1 MRDARS
7 GSDGGS
13 RRQPR
18 PRPEAVRRALLLA
31 LTAALALLSGRPA
44 TAQSIGEEQ
53 TYEFL
58 RRQGKLLFEYG
69 KFDEAADALVAA
81 CATSEGA
88 SDASCHSDLAVA
100 AEKAARIGVA
110 IAAWEAVS
118 RSGGATAGQ
127 AGRELHR
134 LRGAYG
140 LASITIP
147 VGRALPSLP
156 MTLSHEGFL
165 IDPGLKAY
173 LAQIVKT
180 LAEQGL
186 PDDELWLPA
195 GSYTLDALTFEVPA
209 GGATAVALGPDV
221 VPWRPQAF
229 GLDDGPPM
237 ALGGPTELSV
247 GLVVGLAGIPGGG
260 LGVVPVRPGLGVRL
274 ARHLG
279 PVRLEVRGRVTATPT
294 RSLEEDADMERSSG
308 ALELLGALDLGVDLQ
323 LGQRAFLTP
332 HIALLGGTLGSLLV
346 PCVAEDVATLTVS
359 VGECRLSA
367 VGLGGLAGV
376 DMLIVPGDQPGR
388 VALRV
393 GLAAEFMGAGF
404 VAAPGDLLKGETA
417 SLVRSERWRFARLG
431 GVVDVGLALRF

>member
-1 MRDARS
+1 
-7 GSDGGS
+7 
-13 RRQPR
+13 
-18 PRPEAVRRALLLA
+18 

-44 TAQSIGEEQ
+44 TAQSPDEEQ

-88 SDASCHSDLAVA
+88 NDAACHSDLAVA

-110 IAAWEAVS
+110 IAAWESVG
-118 RSGGATAGQ
+118 RIGGATAGQ

-147 VGRALPSLP
+147 PGRTLPTLP
-156 MTLSHEGFL
+156 MTLTHSGFL

-173 LAQIVKT
+173 LAQVVQR

-186 PDDELWLPA
+186 PEDELWLPA
-195 GSYTLDALTFEVPA
+195 GSYALGDLTFEIPA
-209 GGATAVALGPDV
+209 GGATGLVLGPDV
-221 VPWRPQAF
+221 VPWRPRAF
-229 GLDDGPPM
+229 GLDDGAPAM

-247 GLVVGLAGIPGGG
+247 ALVVGLAGIPGGG
-260 LGVVPVRPGLGVRL
+260 LGVVPVRPGVGVRL

-279 PVRLEVRGRVTATPT
+279 PLRLEVRGRLGATPT
-294 RSLEEDADMERSSG
+294 RSLGEDPDGERSSG

-332 HIALLGGTLGSLLV
+332 HIGLLGGTLGSLLV
-346 PCVAEDVATLTVS
+346 PCVAEDVTTLTVS

-376 DMLIVPGDQPGR
+376 DLLVVPGAEPGR

-404 VAAPGDLLKGETA
+404 VAAPGDLLKGEA
-417 SLVRSERWRFARLG
+417 SSLVRSERWRFARLG